1 MNVQTGQKGARTDCR
16 GGCRNDSAETEQFA
30 SDEGVNSE
38 IAMLIPRLM
47 RYARLLTRDPVEAED
62 LVQDCLTRALGKIHL
77 WEPGTDLRA
86 WLFAILHNQHIGH
99 ARRETRQRANSR
111 SLHRS
116 IDVALAP
123 PQAAQLELRDLARAL
138 SNLPEEQRSAILLVG
153 LEGMGYDEAAAV
165 AKLPVGTVRSRVS
178 RGRESLRVMTGL
190 FPIRHSQP
198 TRTRATSRQ
207 NHFKSVVQ
215 TRKSAPRSYKVVQ

>member
-1 MNVQTGQKGARTDCR
+1 MCRLGNRARATLIAVVDAEQLVQ
-16 GGCRNDSAETEQFA
+16 SEQA
-30 SDEGVNSE
+30 AYHESVHRE
-38 IAMLIPRLM
+38 IAMLIPRLT
-47 RYARLLTRDPVEAED
+47 RYARLLTRDPVAAED

-99 ARRETRQRANSR
+99 ARRETRQRANSK
-111 SLHRS
+111 SLHRRT
-116 IDVALAP
+116 DATVAP

-138 SNLPEEQRSAILLVG
+138 AKLPEEQRSAILLVG
-153 LEGMGYDEAAAV
+153 LEGLGYDEAASV
-165 AKLPVGTVRSRVS
+165 AKLPVGTMRSRVS

-190 FPIRHSQP
+190 FPIRHSQQ
-198 TRTRATSRQ
+198 TKTRATSRQ

-215 TRKSAPRSYKVVQ
+215 ARKSVSRV